1 MRIQAMVV
9 AVLATMWGSCGTS
22 APVTPEQRA
31 QEERRLLAPF
41 TTGTEVGCGELFI
54 ETTGNFAQLNIG
66 SPSHDPRLHGRP
78 RKEIADGYTD
88 TVWTNPTGTIE
99 GALKLTIGEAG
110 EVGAFAPGRYTTF
123 TVLRQVR
130 LRVLSGVHPLTLN
143 VRAEGVPLVV
153 LEAGASRDLSEF
165 AVRDGV
171 ASRR

>member
-1 MRIQAMVV
+1 MRIQTAV
-9 AVLATMWGSCGTS
+9 AVALATTWVSCGAS

-41 TTGTEVGCGELFI
+41 TTGAEVGCGELFL

-66 SPSHDPRLHGRP
+66 SPSHDSRLHGRP

-88 TVWTNPTGTIE
+88 TVWTNPSGTVE
-99 GALKLTIGEAG
+99 GALKVTIGEAG
-110 EVGAFAPGRYTTF
+110 EVGAFVPGRYTTF

-153 LEAGASRDLSEF
+153 LEAGAARDLAEF
-165 AVRDGV
+165 TVADGV
-171 ASRR
+171 ATRK